1 MRLAPAKNNMKKSLI
16 AVVIVIIVA
25 AALVFWKYSKT
36 TFPDPTTNQ
45 PKPADEIITGDFP
58 VFDDTTESIT
68 KDIDSIGVD
77 DPGADFG
84 SMDADINSF

>member
-1 MRLAPAKNNMKKSLI
+1 MKKSLI
-16 AVVIVIIVA
+16 VVVVIIFAVV
-25 AALVFWKYSKT
+25 ALIFWKFSNT
-36 TFPDPTTNQ
+36 TPPDTATKQ